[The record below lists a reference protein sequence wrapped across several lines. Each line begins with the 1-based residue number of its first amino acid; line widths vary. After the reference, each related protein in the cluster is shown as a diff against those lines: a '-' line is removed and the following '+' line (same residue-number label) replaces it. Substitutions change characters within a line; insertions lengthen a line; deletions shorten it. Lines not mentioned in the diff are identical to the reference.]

1 MVWYVVAAAFFLW
14 LCILSYLV
22 WKTRKHYFSL
32 TQRTRKQKLDEVLE
46 TLITDDQRLKQKA
59 QELEKQIQQ
68 TIQDSRVYFQK
79 IGLVRFNAFGRTGVD
94 QSFVLA
100 LLDKEQSGI
109 VVNFIYTHDGV
120 RIYTKRVKKGEGEEF
135 QLSDE
140 EKKAIKESK

>member
-1 MVWYVVAAAFFLW
+1 M
-14 LCILSYLV
+14 
-22 WKTRKHYFSL
+22 